1 MYDESSGSPL
11 SRDLLLPSFDGE
23 KIITDGGLSS
33 SICIPS
39 EVPFESL
46 RLESVASGILIA
58 ALGPGPWRMVIRLF
72 NEANRALAYLCQIAC
87 Q

>member
-33 SICIPS
+33 SICISS
-39 EVPFESL
+39 EVLSGGLP
-46 RLESVASGILIA
+46 LESVASGILIA
-58 ALGPGPWRMVIRLF
+58 ALGLGPRRIAMRLF
-72 NEANRALAYLCQIAC
+72 NEANSELAYLCQIAC